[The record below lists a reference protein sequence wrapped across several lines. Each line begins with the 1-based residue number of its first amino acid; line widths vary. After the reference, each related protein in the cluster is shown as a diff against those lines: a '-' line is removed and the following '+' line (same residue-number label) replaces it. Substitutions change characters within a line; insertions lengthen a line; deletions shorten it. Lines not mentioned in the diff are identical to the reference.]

1 MADVKVEL
9 VKGESFVL
17 QPGKKYLLIF
27 NRGDITEADRR
38 RLSEALNRQ
47 GADSVSVIINGNPK
61 DVKLIEDNRDGTTQK
76 RN

>member
-38 RLSEALNRQ
+38 HLSEALNHE
-47 GADSVSVIINGNPK
+47 GMNGVSVLINGDPK
-61 DVKLIEDNRDGTTQK
+61 DVKVIEDNRDATTQK
-76 RN
+76 RD